1 MVPSDP
7 LVTLPDFLRIFRS
20 FAWFAF
26 FAFAKKNTSEKGF
39 APKDRRVARTEKTF
53 NSMLSTAGFFIA
65 GNIASNRNKNAL
77 RRKTNKNTHR

>member
-7 LVTLPDFLRIFRS
+7 LVTLPDFLRVFRS

-39 APKDRRVARTEKTF
+39 APKDRRVARTEKNIQLNAF
-53 NSMLSTAGFFIA
+53 NCWFFYC
-65 GNIASNRNKNAL
+65 R
-77 RRKTNKNTHR
+77 